1 MVLVMEDIEVKKKE
15 WIKKHCDP
23 DGPMSNEWW
32 EEEVEELK
40 KRLSPESRFNDE
52 WWEEDV

>member
-1 MVLVMEDIEVKKKE
+1 MELVMEDIGVKKKE
-15 WIKKHCDP
+15 W
-23 DGPMSNEWW
+23 
-32 EEEVEELK
+32 LK